1 MQKFG
6 FDLVQN
12 GDRDGKNHLIYKDG
26 MVKIPLGEDSGILTL
41 KTKTLLLQPEE
52 RINLDEYVDKLLEK
66 GKGDEDHCLR
76 VSRSSLMMNE
86 AHLTKVE
93 QQRLMHWRT
102 AHRVSLEP
110 GKAKDKLNEDCVV
123 CDEAKRKTRG
133 YKRNLE
139 FTGLTKGPMVPYF
152 RLYMDGYGGQSSMGD
167 MSYEGAIGGFVFAC
181 PTGSVKQKLYG
192 STEQLPAIMY
202 QVFQEIE
209 TEGYVCRELY
219 VDTHSVNLSRAAE
232 EVAAMFRVKII
243 PVSAGTPQEM
253 AYAESAVRT
262 LGEMSR
268 VLMAGA
274 KHLPSSCWGLSDLHA
289 ARLHDLLPQKRTGMS
304 PFEFRHHRAPDLDVF
319 FVHVFGCP
327 CQYAPIQGAEHKRA
341 SKTEWAWYV
350 GVQWPMVLL
359 LRPEDNKVISVSRHK
374 VHCHEE
380 AYARYDPTTGGN
392 PLEHFAVPKVDLE
405 GEKTKGENLK
415 TIKDYKEKF
424 KIPDHVLSVKC
435 LSDFNR
441 HPEMNEALPRTA
453 PPAQMENFF
462 DPQHSNQ
469 GEKIFVPD
477 LDYSDI
483 DAMLEEIKE
492 MKDQSPFV
500 KGGEGKVKAL
510 RRALK
515 QTIELGKNTATR
527 RNQLKK
533 SKRKRGSKSEV
544 RIGNVVEGKRSEE
557 TGDSELPVFIPPP
570 EPPAETITNIDAI
583 FDLEERMMEE
593 KEKSK
598 KGKRFKVLDRVKTKT
613 TRFGRSFA
621 KGRPLYTFGTIMKMK
636 GKVCDVQWDDSDGVD
651 LMKSHTDFLEAA
663 NDEVSG
669 DVVAALYLLSEPWF
683 DDQTNNIK
691 MILPILEVGSALTPA
706 TGDDV
711 TNLPRDFFEAL
722 VREDWREWVSAVKTE
737 MDSWSMF
744 EAATVVPYESM
755 ARGASIIPLGELFSV
770 KRNGKK
776 KFRQYAMGNLLKE
789 GKDFGE
795 TFSSTVS
802 GDGLRWFCS
811 LAVTC
816 SKMIKGWDA
825 QTGYLQCEQR
835 IPVYAYLPSH
845 HGFSDLPFEQ
855 LGPLRMQLMGILKD
869 EGLQGVKKFARSIR
883 KDRRDRPMEVLRLD
897 KSIYGI
903 PDAGQSFSMYMTGLH
918 MKHCG
923 LVQSEMDPCVFYKIM
938 EDKKGE
944 VVDYMIVITWVD
956 DCRYF
961 GTERMVEE
969 YERNVKQ
976 HCKCVFEGESK
987 EFVSIEIAHDVVGGV
1002 LELTQ
1007 SEYWVKAVARFAD
1020 FLPEKGP
1027 ALRKV
1032 PLSAADEKLLMEPT
1046 EAEMKSAEHLPYAS
1060 LLGVCQY
1067 PSSFT
1072 RLETRYA
1079 MSVLSRYR
1087 TKWGVEHFR
1096 ILIKALE
1103 YGYSTRQM
1111 GLRFTRSKDRKKWNK
1126 LIGFADSSF
1135 TLPRSQGCRQVMMN
1149 GAAIS
1154 FTSKRHTTTDES
1166 TTSAE
1171 LTEAYLL
1178 ACDVEGFRTLMA
1190 EIGLKQE
1197 GPTVLWQD
1205 N

>member
-1 MQKFG
+1 M
-6 FDLVQN
+6 
-12 GDRDGKNHLIYKDG
+12 
-26 MVKIPLGEDSGILTL
+26 
-41 KTKTLLLQPEE
+41 
-52 RINLDEYVDKLLEK
+52 
-66 GKGDEDHCLR
+66 
-76 VSRSSLMMNE
+76 
-86 AHLTKVE
+86 
-93 QQRLMHWRT
+93 
-102 AHRVSLEP
+102 
-110 GKAKDKLNEDCVV
+110 V
-123 CDEAKRKTRG
+123 CDEAKRKTRE

-152 RLYMDGYGGQSSMGD
+152 RLYMDGYGGGQSSMGD
-167 MSYEGAIGGFVFAC
+167 MSYEGAIGGFVFAG

-380 AYARYDPTTGGN
+380 AYAKYDPTTGGN

-453 PPAQMENFF
+453 PPAQMGKFF

-469 GEKIFVPD
+469 GEKTFVPD

-544 RIGNVVEGKRSEE
+544 RIGNVVEGKRSGG

-737 MDSWSMF
+737 IDSWSMF

-869 EGLQGVKKFARSIR
+869 EGLQRVEKFARSIR

-1079 MSVLSRYR
+1079 MSVLSRHR

-1205 N
+1205 NQSAITIAMNRGSLAKKTRAMEVRVLSIRNKIEDMKVVPHYLSTDKMIADIGTKALDPKQFCALRDKLCGYAEWEDDLK